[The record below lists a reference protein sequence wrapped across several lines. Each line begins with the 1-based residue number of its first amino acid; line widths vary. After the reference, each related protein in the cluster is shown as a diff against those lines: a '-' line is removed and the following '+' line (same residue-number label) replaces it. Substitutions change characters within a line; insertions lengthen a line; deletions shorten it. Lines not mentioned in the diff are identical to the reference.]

1 MNCRPYSTPPCR
13 TWGWLKSG
21 LLGAAMVLFGTA
33 QAQVSNYA
41 FSQSVGTYTAT
52 SGAATQIIAP
62 NIDDGNSAATNIGFS
77 FTYNGS
83 PFTQFVANSN
93 GHIRLGGTA
102 PTGSYTPLSTASNTN
117 AISLLGRDGRSI
129 DGVFVETTGAPG
141 SQVCVIEFRT
151 QQLQYN
157 VTTSRMTGQ
166 IRLYEASGVVEMVYG
181 TGIQGATYTPQV
193 GLRGGTGTTDFNN
206 RTTTTDWAATTA
218 GATSSA
224 TCTYSTTSYPA
235 SGQTFTWTPPVPC
248 SSVNAGAAVAS
259 VTSGCGT
266 VASSTLSLSGATSG
280 VTGLT
285 YQWYSGPVGGPY
297 LTPLGTASTES
308 VNGLVSTTAYVCTVT
323 CTNGGATATSSE
335 AVITVNTVPT
345 VVASATDPGPFCGTA
360 NTDLNATGA
369 DTYTWSPATG
379 LSAATGTPVSC
390 TATST
395 TTYTV
400 TGTVT
405 ATGCTGNTTIVVTV
419 NPAPIISSVTA
430 NPNPTCF
437 NGNSQLN
444 AISFEPK
451 PANLMVFGAGT
462 GSLDPMTGA
471 TTVLTTSNDDSPS
484 GLQNIGFTFLFN
496 GVNYTQW
503 SCTPDGFLKLGTPVA
518 TADFSNG
525 ISENTNMPKIMPYY
539 DDMATGTTGNVT
551 SVVTGTAPNR
561 ILVVQWFVTIPR
573 ATGGAANSTFQC
585 WLHETTGAIEF
596 HYGTMGP
603 GAMSASVGIAAST
616 TNYQSV
622 TITGATVST
631 VAANDV
637 NGDQPASGTMY
648 SFTNPPPASLLWT
661 PNTFLNFD
669 NIANPMA
676 SGVNVASQAYTVTA
690 TASNGCTSTGNVTV
704 NTSAPI
710 TAASITGTLA
720 FSTGGSTTLTA
731 VPADGGGPFTYLW
744 SPGGETT
751 ASIVVTTAG
760 SYSCQVSDACGG
772 SVNTGSVSV
781 VENFLPTVVVDVP
794 SANYC
799 TGNPSIAI
807 TASGASTYAW
817 SPAAGL
823 DATNVAAVNANPTSS
838 TTYTVTGTDG
848 NGCQNTATS
857 AITVLGAIPVINSTT
872 ATPPTVCI
880 GGNSQ
885 LQVNVPGPGSYCNSN
900 FTSVTYE
907 FLTNVTFG
915 GINNTSAGNAGG
927 PVDYTAQVASVTA
940 GTSYNL
946 DVTMDPDALDYIYA
960 FFDWNQNGVLNDV
973 GEAFTVVA
981 SSNVAGPHTISI
993 PVPANATNGNTRMR
1007 VMVDY
1012 SNSTPNPCRIANFGE
1027 AEDYTVNVSG
1037 GNDAYTFSWTPATYL
1052 SSTTIANPMANGVTP
1067 PVAYTVTV
1075 TNAAGCSADGTVS
1088 VTLDNT
1094 DTDSDGTPDCTD
1106 GCPTDPLKIAPGI
1119 CGCGVADTDTDS
1131 DGTADCNDGCPS
1143 DPLKTAAGICGCGV
1157 ADTDSDSDGTADCN
1171 DGCPLDPL
1179 KTAAG
1184 ICGCG
1189 VADTDSDSDGTADC
1203 IDGCPADPLKIA
1215 AGQCGCG
1222 VADTD
1227 SDNDGTA
1234 DCNDLCPADPAKT
1247 APGQCGCGVADTDSD
1262 SDGTADCNDLC
1273 PADPAKT
1280 APGICGCGVADTDSD
1295 NDGTADCN
1303 DLCPADPLKIAP
1315 GQCGCGVADTDSD
1328 SDGTADCNDG
1338 CPADPLKIA
1347 AGLCGCG
1354 IPEGTCNDCLGVPA
1368 GPAQPGT
1375 PCDDLDDCTTGDIW
1389 SPLCVC
1395 TGTFQDTDSDG
1406 TCDANDGCPSD
1417 PNKITAGVCGCGV
1430 VDTDTDSDGT
1440 ADCNDGCPLDPLKTA
1455 AGICGC
1461 GVADTDSDS
1470 DGTAD
1475 CIDG

>member
-484 GLQNIGFTFLFN
+484 GLQN
-496 GVNYTQW
+496 
-503 SCTPDGFLKLGTPVA
+503 
-518 TADFSNG
+518 
-525 ISENTNMPKIMPYY
+525 
-539 DDMATGTTGNVT
+539 
-551 SVVTGTAPNR
+551 
-561 ILVVQWFVTIPR
+561 
-573 ATGGAANSTFQC
+573 
-585 WLHETTGAIEF
+585 
-596 HYGTMGP
+596 
-603 GAMSASVGIAAST
+603 
-616 TNYQSV
+616 
-622 TITGATVST
+622 
-631 VAANDV
+631 
-637 NGDQPASGTMY
+637 
-648 SFTNPPPASLLWT
+648 
-661 PNTFLNFD
+661 
-669 NIANPMA
+669 
-676 SGVNVASQAYTVTA
+676 
-690 TASNGCTSTGNVTV
+690 
-704 NTSAPI
+704 
-710 TAASITGTLA
+710 
-720 FSTGGSTTLTA
+720 
-731 VPADGGGPFTYLW
+731 
-744 SPGGETT
+744 
-751 ASIVVTTAG
+751 
-760 SYSCQVSDACGG
+760 
-772 SVNTGSVSV
+772 
-781 VENFLPTVVVDVP
+781 
-794 SANYC
+794 
-799 TGNPSIAI
+799 
-807 TASGASTYAW
+807 
-817 SPAAGL
+817 
-823 DATNVAAVNANPTSS
+823 
-838 TTYTVTGTDG
+838 
-848 NGCQNTATS
+848 
-857 AITVLGAIPVINSTT
+857 
-872 ATPPTVCI
+872 
-880 GGNSQ
+880 
-885 LQVNVPGPGSYCNSN
+885 
-900 FTSVTYE
+900 
-907 FLTNVTFG
+907 
-915 GINNTSAGNAGG
+915 
-927 PVDYTAQVASVTA
+927 
-940 GTSYNL
+940 
-946 DVTMDPDALDYIYA
+946 
-960 FFDWNQNGVLNDV
+960 
-973 GEAFTVVA
+973 
-981 SSNVAGPHTISI
+981 
-993 PVPANATNGNTRMR
+993 
-1007 VMVDY
+1007 
-1012 SNSTPNPCRIANFGE
+1012 
-1027 AEDYTVNVSG
+1027 
-1037 GNDAYTFSWTPATYL
+1037 
-1052 SSTTIANPMANGVTP
+1052 
-1067 PVAYTVTV
+1067 
-1075 TNAAGCSADGTVS
+1075 
-1088 VTLDNT
+1088 
-1094 DTDSDGTPDCTD
+1094 
-1106 GCPTDPLKIAPGI
+1106 
-1119 CGCGVADTDTDS
+1119 
-1131 DGTADCNDGCPS
+1131 
-1143 DPLKTAAGICGCGV
+1143 
-1157 ADTDSDSDGTADCN
+1157 
-1171 DGCPLDPL
+1171 
-1179 KTAAG
+1179 
-1184 ICGCG
+1184 
-1189 VADTDSDSDGTADC
+1189 
-1203 IDGCPADPLKIA
+1203 
-1215 AGQCGCG
+1215 
-1222 VADTD
+1222 
-1227 SDNDGTA
+1227 
-1234 DCNDLCPADPAKT
+1234 
-1247 APGQCGCGVADTDSD
+1247 
-1262 SDGTADCNDLC
+1262 
-1273 PADPAKT
+1273 
-1280 APGICGCGVADTDSD
+1280 
-1295 NDGTADCN
+1295 
-1303 DLCPADPLKIAP
+1303 
-1315 GQCGCGVADTDSD
+1315 
-1328 SDGTADCNDG
+1328 
-1338 CPADPLKIA
+1338 
-1347 AGLCGCG
+1347 
-1354 IPEGTCNDCLGVPA
+1354 
-1368 GPAQPGT
+1368 
-1375 PCDDLDDCTTGDIW
+1375 
-1389 SPLCVC
+1389 
-1395 TGTFQDTDSDG
+1395 
-1406 TCDANDGCPSD
+1406 
-1417 PNKITAGVCGCGV
+1417 
-1430 VDTDTDSDGT
+1430 
-1440 ADCNDGCPLDPLKTA
+1440 
-1455 AGICGC
+1455 
-1461 GVADTDSDS
+1461 
-1470 DGTAD
+1470 
-1475 CIDG
+1475 